1 MIRTSVDL
9 LLGIAGALFSIA
21 VAILVVAW
29 VASLAGPQDEV
40 TSTPPQRR
48 CPIYDL
54 ALTADGKT
62 QFAAVFGEMLAAGDV
77 RGGAPLTTLLEKA
90 YFFCRVEALPDDRLL
105 FGCREGAV
113 VIADRALEGGD
124 LQELDRIAGLR
135 DITATPDGKL
145 GAAIGNFG
153 DVRAWDLQE
162 RTELASIR
170 LTADL
175 NALAFAS
182 DGSLAIRH
190 GNGWI
195 ARFDW
200 RRGESVGRWPAGPH
214 GPGCIACCPVSTRV
228 ACGTSDGRILIRC
241 LDSGRL
247 EHDLS
252 IGARQVMALRYCP
265 EGRFLAAGS
274 DDGAITVIDVVEGKI
289 VAEVTAHKGCVS
301 QLIVL
306 PDGQE
311 LLSSSYD
318 GTIRRWTFPDLEE
331 LQCVEAPLLPADP

>member
-9 LLGIAGALFSIA
+9 VLAIGRALFGVA

-29 VASLAGPQDEV
+29 VGSLAGRQDEV
-40 TSTPPQRR
+40 NSTPPQTR

-62 QFAAVFGEMLAAGDV
+62 QFAAMYGEMLAAGDV
-77 RGGAPLTTLLEKA
+77 RGAAPLTTLLEKA
-90 YFFCRVEALPDDRLL
+90 YCFCRVKALPDDRLL
-105 FGCREGAV
+105 LGSREGAV
-113 VIADRALEGGD
+113 VIADPALEVGS
-124 LQELDRIAGLR
+124 LQKLDRIAGLR
-135 DITATPDGKL
+135 DIAATPDGKL
-145 GAAIGNFG
+145 GAAIGSFG
-153 DVRAWDLQE
+153 DVRVWDLQE
-162 RTELASIR
+162 RRELASVQ

-175 NALAFAS
+175 HALAFAS

-195 ARFDW
+195 RRFDW
-200 RRGESVGRWPAGPH
+200 RRGEIGDGWPAGAH
-214 GPGCIACCPVSTRV
+214 GPGCIACCPVSTHV

-241 LDSGRL
+241 LNSGRL

-252 IGARQVMALRYCP
+252 IGRHVTSLRYCP
-265 EGRFLAAGS
+265 QGRLLAAGTHG
-274 DDGAITVIDVVEGKI
+274 GAITVIDVVEGKV
-289 VAEVTAHKGCVS
+289 VAHVTGHKNCVS

-306 PDGQE
+306 PDSHE

-331 LQCVEAPLLPADP
+331 LQCVEAPLLAADP